1 MRYILTAILASVSMS
16 QLLGCAAIQ
25 TYPGERLPRDK
36 VAVIRVEGRCD
47 PMTMNIIEIVAI
59 DEKKVESEIDRTP
72 GFAILPGRHKI
83 SVLMS
88 GYEGFFVTHRV
99 TGCSERI
106 DLTLNAIAGETY
118 ALRAFVSERLTV
130 REFSSDDATVV
141 VDTVIDSDMGETNER
156 HCLLFFVPYSFSPGD
171 TLSSTVFVNDCKL

>member
-1 MRYILTAILASVSMS
+1 MNKLWQMKFSFLLVAITCCS
-16 QLLGCAAIQ
+16 GCAAIQ

-36 VAVIRVEGRCD
+36 VAVIRVEATCG

-88 GYEGFFVTHRV
+88 GYKGFPVTHRV
-99 TGCSERI
+99 TGCSRRI
-106 DLTLNAIAGETY
+106 ELTLNAIAGETY
-118 ALRAFVSERLTV
+118 ALRAAVHEPR
-130 REFSSDDATVV
+130 
-141 VDTVIDSDMGETNER
+141 GETNER
-156 HCLLFFVPYSFSPGD
+156 HCILFFMPYSFSPGD
-171 TLSSTVFVNDCKL
+171 TLLPGVSVNDCKL